1 MAFLDLIGA
10 VISFLNVGFFSGI
23 VSRFTGANMTVLILA
38 SLLYLGGRPI
48 EIVGIMMTYLVFM
61 RLTMYTQDHRINYKE
76 LKIFNGWKLWL
87 LGILVLL
94 CLLIYPFAALALFL
108 AFFLTELMARVYEET
123 DPKDRLPVST
133 LATYACIA
141 GAITTACFAATML
154 IPEEFY
160 YGIAAAAILA
170 VAAFFWW
177 IGQDRKRL
185 AGCWDTVI
193 MGSFIPAGLFGLD
206 LSDWLDDMRRYGK
219 QSKLAKSLP
228 FIYLPAFYIAFIAGN
243 VFFGIFSFSGL
254 ILTFFSALSI
264 RLFGYYQMSGKGKTN
279 LVSLAVVILAAV
291 CLLLTAP
298 TPTGISEVIDV
309 YLPSQPAIDVWE
321 LIK

>member
-1 MAFLDLIGA
+1 MDLIGA

-38 SLLYLGGRPI
+38 SLLYLGGRPV

-76 LKIFNGWKLWL
+76 LKIFTGWKLWL

-133 LATYACIA
+133 LATYAGIA
-141 GAITTACFAATML
+141 GAITTGCFAATML
-154 IPEEFY
+154 IPEEYY
-160 YGIAAAAILA
+160 YGISAAAILA

-185 AGCWDTVI
+185 AGSWDNVI

-206 LSDWLDDMRRYGK
+206 LSDWLEDMRRHGK

-264 RLFGYYQMSGKGKTN
+264 RLFGYYQMSGKGRTN

-309 YLPSQPAIDVWE
+309 FLPSQPAINVWE